1 MSEQTPPAAGGQ
13 DRPSLEELGRR
24 GDDLAERVR
33 SHLGPRGGAR
43 RATYRFREYTI
54 GLDRRPQ
61 AEPHS
66 FTMQCADC
74 GDHSAPHGSG
84 EGGTEWA
91 VAHLKAHPG
100 HLAYREIITRPY
112 RFEPGVWR

>member
-1 MSEQTPPAAGGQ
+1 MSEETRPAHGQ
-13 DRPSLEELGRR
+13 DRPSLEELSRR

-54 GLDRRPQ
+54 GPDRRPQ

-66 FTMQCADC
+66 FRMQCAAC
-74 GDHSAPHGSG
+74 GELGEPYDSG
-84 EGGTEWA
+84 EAGTEWA
-91 VAHLKAHPG
+91 VAHLKGNPG

-112 RFEPGVWR
+112 RFEPGVWL

>member
-1 MSEQTPPAAGGQ
+1 MSGERQ
-13 DRPSLEELGRR
+13 DRDREQPSLADLGRR
-24 GDDLAERVR
+24 GDDLAERIR
-33 SHLGPRGGAR
+33 RHLGPQSGAR
-43 RATYRFREYTI
+43 RVTYRFREHTI
-54 GLDRRPQ
+54 GLDRRPE